1 MIDFLRGS
9 YDMDF
14 YLAAIPVQVL
24 FLVYYMR
31 KRKLPLKDTMYFTN
45 LMYFNLAAMIAGI
58 LSAAACA
65 GWETTPV
72 PVIYGLNVGYHLFV
86 LLAAYNGFR
95 YVMETLHAG
104 DRINPK
110 WMRLAAVPVL
120 PMALVIFVSQ
130 FFGSMISVDPET
142 GIHQGSLY
150 PLFYGFLIFYLVL
163 CLATALVFR
172 TEDNEGQVEGILTAG
187 AFIMAGILLE
197 GYYWQELFLSFSFTM
212 GIAVIYLTVRNPDL
226 FLDHKTELM
235 TREAFRMI
243 MRQLLEKNDFEGF
256 GFVIRDYDECRMA
269 YGGAFVDGF
278 LGYFGKYLRQEFSKQ
293 YLFYMGGGRFFIVST
308 LPMDLEAEVSKV
320 HERFRKPWGRDGK
333 IAYFDIN
340 CCILDDTLVFSSVDE
355 LKQCIGI
362 AFETADSPKHEDV
375 IIDKGYQERV
385 KRQFHVRGLLEESL
399 AGSSLEVF
407 LQPLVEASSGRVE
420 GAEALVRM
428 KDKDGSIVGP
438 AEFIDM
444 ASATGAVSILGE
456 QVFAKVCEF
465 IRDGGLEACGMKWV
479 HVNVGQC
486 SVCAVVWQNA

>member
-1 MIDFLRGS
+1 
-9 YDMDF
+9 
-14 YLAAIPVQVL
+14 
-24 FLVYYMR
+24 
-31 KRKLPLKDTMYFTN
+31 
-45 LMYFNLAAMIAGI
+45 
-58 LSAAACA
+58 
-65 GWETTPV
+65 
-72 PVIYGLNVGYHLFV
+72 
-86 LLAAYNGFR
+86 
-95 YVMETLHAG
+95 
-104 DRINPK
+104 
-110 WMRLAAVPVL
+110 
-120 PMALVIFVSQ
+120 
-130 FFGSMISVDPET
+130 
-142 GIHQGSLY
+142 
-150 PLFYGFLIFYLVL
+150 
-163 CLATALVFR
+163 
-172 TEDNEGQVEGILTAG
+172 
-187 AFIMAGILLE
+187 
-197 GYYWQELFLSFSFTM
+197 M

-399 AGSSLEVF
+399 AGNSLEVF

-444 ASATGAVSILGE
+444 ASATGAVSILASR
-456 QVFAKVCEF
+456 FSPRYA
-465 IRDGGLEACGMKWV
+465 
-479 HVNVGQC
+479 NS
-486 SVCAVVWQNA
+486 SVTAASKHAA

>member
-1 MIDFLRGS
+1 
-9 YDMDF
+9 
-14 YLAAIPVQVL
+14 
-24 FLVYYMR
+24 
-31 KRKLPLKDTMYFTN
+31 
-45 LMYFNLAAMIAGI
+45 
-58 LSAAACA
+58 
-65 GWETTPV
+65 
-72 PVIYGLNVGYHLFV
+72 
-86 LLAAYNGFR
+86 
-95 YVMETLHAG
+95 
-104 DRINPK
+104 
-110 WMRLAAVPVL
+110 
-120 PMALVIFVSQ
+120 
-130 FFGSMISVDPET
+130 
-142 GIHQGSLY
+142 
-150 PLFYGFLIFYLVL
+150 
-163 CLATALVFR
+163 
-172 TEDNEGQVEGILTAG
+172 
-187 AFIMAGILLE
+187 MAGILLE

-293 YLFYMGGGRFFIVST
+293 YLFYMGGGRFFIIST

-375 IIDKGYQERV
+375 IIDKGCQERV

-399 AGSSLEVF
+399 AGNSLEVF

-465 IRDGGLEACGMKWV
+465 IRDGGLEACGMKCGCTSMWA
-479 HVNVGQC
+479 
-486 SVCAVVWQNA
+486 SAVSAPLSGRTPE